1 LFALIAL
8 SSFNNFPPTKKMIN
22 LPQPIT
28 INLTELNDRG
38 NPIDS
43 KGTLYTLQDPQK
55 LFTELVQALD
65 DEQEETFTT
74 EATIKVTDSEAT
86 TFEVHAIRFT
96 RHASWGLRGKVAHPT
111 EGNFRFY
118 SEFVSDL

>member
-1 LFALIAL
+1 
-8 SSFNNFPPTKKMIN
+8 MIN

-38 NPIDS
+38 KPVES
-43 KGTLYTLQDPQK
+43 KGTLYTLQEPQK
-55 LFTELVQALD
+55 VFAELVKALD
-65 DEQEETFTT
+65 EEQEETFTT
-74 EATIKVTDSEAT
+74 EATVKVTDSEGE

-96 RHASWGLRGKVAHPT
+96 RQASWGLRGKIAHPT